1 MAKVTIHD
9 FVDAGV
15 HFGHQTKRW
24 NPKMKKYIFGAR
36 NGVHIFDLGKT
47 LVSLNDACKF
57 LYKTVA
63 EGGDVLFVG
72 TKRQAQ
78 DVIVEVADRSA
89 MHYMNHRWLGGTLTN
104 LPTIRKSIAKL
115 EKIENQEETGELDKM
130 KKSESSKLR
139 REQTKLNRSLG
150 GVRSLKKAP
159 AALVVVDT
167 VKEHIAIKE
176 ANRLGIPVVAI
187 IDSNSN
193 PDQIDF
199 GIPGNDD
206 AVRSI
211 KIILDQL
218 SEAVFAGKGIADQKA
233 EEERVKRE
241 KEKAEEK
248 ARKEAEKK
256 ERAAAA
262 KAKKEAAAKAKAE
275 KEATKA
281 DEPKAEEASEK

>member
-24 NPKMKKYIFGAR
+24 NPKMKKHIFGAR

-47 LVSLNDACKF
+47 LVALNDACKF

-78 DVIVEVADRSA
+78 DVIVEVADRSS

-104 LPTIRKSIAKL
+104 LPTIRKSVAKL
-115 EKIENQEETGELDKM
+115 EKIEKQEESGELDKM

-139 REQTKLNRSLG
+139 REQSKLNRSLG

-193 PDQIDF
+193 PDDIQY

-248 ARKEAEKK
+248 ARKEAERK
-256 ERAAAA
+256 ERAAKA
-262 KAKKEAAAKAKAE
+262 KAKKEADAKAKAE
-275 KEATKA
+275 KEAAKA

>member
-1 MAKVTIHD
+1 
-9 FVDAGV
+9 
-15 HFGHQTKRW
+15 
-24 NPKMKKYIFGAR
+24 MKNYIFGAR

-47 LVSLNDACKF
+47 LVSLNEACKF

-78 DVIVEVADRSA
+78 DVIVEVADRSS

-115 EKIENQEETGELDKM
+115 EKIEKQEESGELDKM